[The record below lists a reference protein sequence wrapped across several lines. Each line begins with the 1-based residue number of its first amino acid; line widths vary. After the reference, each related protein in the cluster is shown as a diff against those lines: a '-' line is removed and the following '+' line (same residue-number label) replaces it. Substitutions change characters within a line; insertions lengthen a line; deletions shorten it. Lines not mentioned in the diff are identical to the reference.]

1 MPTKAT
7 KTPRCSIV
15 IRTFNEERHIG
26 RLLEDIQSQTLQ
38 DVEIILVDSGSTD
51 HTLEIV
57 SNFPVQV
64 MHILPGEF
72 TFGRSLNRGI
82 AAARA
87 EIIVLASAHVFPI
100 QDDWLDKLIAPFE
113 DPKMAM
119 SYGKQRGGENSKFS
133 EDQHFRSWFPEKSE
147 IDQERAFAN
156 NANAAIRRSFWEQNH
171 FDEELT
177 GLEDVAWASWAREQG
192 YKIAY
197 IAEAGVIHHH
207 DESAAQ
213 IINRHRREA
222 IALKQI
228 LPESRFTF
236 RNFLSLTTR
245 SIFSDFAAA
254 RKEKVLLRE
263 TIGIKSFRT
272 LQYWGTYLGYRQS
285 GELSP
290 EMRHVFYYPPGSLA
304 AQNGASGK
312 DQNLSRRQGKQ

>member
-1 MPTKAT
+1 MAAKAA
-7 KTPRCSIV
+7 KSPRCSIV
-15 IRTFNEERHIG
+15 IRTFNEEKHIE
-26 RLLEDIQSQTLQ
+26 RLLAAIQTQTLK
-38 DVEIILVDSGSTD
+38 DVEIVLVDSGSTD
-51 HTLEIV
+51 HTLEITA
-57 SNFPVQV
+57 NFPVQIL
-64 MHILPGEF
+64 HILPRDF
-72 TFGRSLNRGI
+72 TFGRSLNKGI
-82 AAARA
+82 SAASG
-87 EIIVLASAHVFPI
+87 EIIVLASAHVYPMNE
-100 QDDWLDKLIAPFE
+100 DWLEQLIAPFE
-113 DPKMAM
+113 DPQMAL
-119 SYGKQRGGENSKFS
+119 SYGKQRGGEGSKFS
-133 EDQHFRSWFPEKSE
+133 EDQHFRSWFPDLSE
-147 IDQERAFAN
+147 MDQDRAYAN
-156 NANAAIRRSFWEQNH
+156 NANAAIRRSFWEKNH

-228 LPESRFTF
+228 LPESRFTL
-236 RNFLSLTTR
+236 RNFLSLSTR

-263 TIGIKSFRT
+263 TIGIKRFRA

-290 EMRHVFYYPPGSLA
+290 ELRQVFYYPPGSLA
-304 AQNGASGK
+304 VQNGASGNEK
-312 DQNLSRRQGKQ
+312 KPVRRESNE